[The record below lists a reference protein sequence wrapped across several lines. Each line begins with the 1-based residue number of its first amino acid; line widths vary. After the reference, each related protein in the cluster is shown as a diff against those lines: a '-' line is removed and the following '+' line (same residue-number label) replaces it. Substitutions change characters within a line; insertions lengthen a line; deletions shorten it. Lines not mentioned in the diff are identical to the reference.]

1 MLYMYIF
8 IYNLY
13 FVYFVYVRIIYVY
26 VILNTNSI
34 QLFKKKFYE
43 KFFSPGNGIETLDNF
58 NETNEAFLKQSL
70 YLLLFFPK
78 KEILDKVKRF
88 DNSLNNT
95 VY

>member
-1 MLYMYIF
+1 MYIF

-13 FVYFVYVRIIYVY
+13 FVYFVYVRIIYLY

-34 QLFKKKFYE
+34 QSFKKKFYE
-43 KFFSPGNGIETLDNF
+43 KKIFPGKGIETLDNF
-58 NETNEAFLKQSL
+58 NETNQAFFKQSL

-78 KEILDKVKRF
+78 EEILGKVKRF
-88 DNSLNNT
+88 DNPLNNS